1 MCVGCGGKK
10 SSNDEMLAQI
20 CSNTYNEGY
29 NKGYHHGTEDGS
41 SGNSY
46 GESYNDVCYYA
57 EEPTKSY
64 KEGYKK
70 GYDEGYNAE
79 KSEYD
84 AELAKRVEIARQ
96 LLEDYENSEVTTS
109 VSTTPNTY
117 PSPSISSSTLQS
129 NERVNGNYSN
139 YKETSDCVEGV
150 VVYEGTGDYYIV
162 ETRMGYTVLEVYSG
176 ILYEG
181 DKVRGELNKYNF
193 RYIINRNRNSEV
205 RVYIEDYMLSDS
217 RALEWLGEHD
227 HLKYDDQSAYNNS
240 KE

>member
-1 MCVGCGGKK
+1 M
-10 SSNDEMLAQI
+10 
-20 CSNTYNEGY
+20 
-29 NKGYHHGTEDGS
+29 
-41 SGNSY
+41 
-46 GESYNDVCYYA
+46 
-57 EEPTKSY
+57 
-64 KEGYKK
+64 
-70 GYDEGYNAE
+70 
-79 KSEYD
+79 
-84 AELAKRVEIARQ
+84 
-96 LLEDYENSEVTTS
+96 
-109 VSTTPNTY
+109 
-117 PSPSISSSTLQS
+117 
-129 NERVNGNYSN
+129 
-139 YKETSDCVEGV
+139 EGV

-227 HLKYDDQSAYNNS
+227 HLKYEEQRAYNNS